1 MRLYHYIL
9 GSLLILPAMSQVA
22 QAQVLG
28 GKRAFE
34 FLNLSNSAHMTALG
48 GLAPAQP
55 TQDVSLAWQ
64 NPSLY
69 RPGLHNQ
76 LAFNYNFYYS
86 DIQVANVQYAYHS
99 QKLNTTFGGG
109 IQNVN
114 YGKFQAYDDQEMYL
128 GEVHANDMVVNLSAS
143 RAYKE
148 RWRYGATLKYANS
161 ILADRSAGALLTDV
175 GVTYVDTANKLT
187 IGIVARNIGFMTKRY
202 NPLNTAEP
210 LPFDLNIGITKELEN
225 LPLKVFVVGHHLY
238 QWDIRYN
245 NPADK
250 KTNIFTNDTTVAK
263 EKSHFVDKLFRHLNF
278 GAELTLGK
286 RVSLTLAYNH
296 LRRSELATFETKG
309 MAGFSFGAGLYLNKM
324 QVHFGRSVN
333 ATAGAYNE
341 VGFNLFLDKFFPN
354 AGKSEKSNWATD
366 YPNW

>member
-1 MRLYHYIL
+1 MRSYQYIL
-9 GSLLILPAMSQVA
+9 GGSLALAGLCSEAS
-22 QAQVLG
+22 AQVLG

-34 FLNLSNSAHMTALG
+34 FLNLSNSAHITALG

-76 LAFNYNFYYS
+76 LAFNYNFYYA
-86 DIQVANVQYAYHS
+86 DIKVANLQYAYHS
-99 QKLNTTFGGG
+99 DKWNTTFGGG
-109 IQNVN
+109 VQNVN
-114 YGKFQAYDDQEMYL
+114 YGKFDAYNDQEMYL

-143 RAYKE
+143 RSYKE
-148 RWRYGATLKYANS
+148 RWRYGATVKYAHS
-161 ILADRSAGALLTDV
+161 VLADRSAGALLTDV

-225 LPLKVFVVGHHLY
+225 LPLKVFIVGHHLY

-245 NPADK
+245 DPADK
-250 KTNIFTNDTTVAK
+250 KTNVFSNDTAVEK
-263 EKSHFVDKLFRHLNF
+263 ERSHFVDKVFRHLNF

-296 LRRSELATFETKG
+296 LRRQELSTFETKG

-341 VGFNLFLDKFFPN
+341 LGLNLFLDRFFPG
-354 AGKSEKSNWATD
+354 AAKSDKSNWAKN